1 MAREI
6 IGDLTTSEF
15 DQLIENFITRE
26 DDRIT
31 PSVFLAAMAELE
43 RRQATQEVELTGRL
57 VNGDVEFDTPA
68 PLPVDTNTIYV
79 GDTRVKLKL
88 WTESDTARAPA
99 PGEGL
104 GAQEK
109 E

>member
-1 MAREI
+1 MAHES

-31 PSVFLAAMAELE
+31 PSVFLTVMAELE
-43 RRQATQEVELTGRL
+43 RRQAIQEVELTGRV
-57 VNGDVEFDTPA
+57 VNGDVVFDTPA
-68 PLPVDTNTIYV
+68 PLLVETNTIYV

-88 WTESDTARAPA
+88 WAEHDAVREQA
-99 PGEGL
+99 PGQAA
-104 GAQEK
+104 GAQDEV
-109 E
+109 